1 MVFNTTADRDW
12 GDWPTDYT
20 YPILMQEWVRHLSRS
35 HSWGRISQVGEA
47 LRLEEKAGV
56 NYRIEAPLAPDAGE
70 GDEAPAT
77 WIRPGHGEAYRPELA
92 GLFRVSPARYLDGA
106 DSESALWYAVRRVD
120 SESDLTKRDIGKL
133 RETFER
139 DFKGIRIA
147 VGGNVDVDAFRRDQ
161 EGEIWRWLALAAGLF
176 LLVEL
181 FAAWWFGR
189 KV

>member
-1 MVFNTTADRDW
+1 V
-12 GDWPTDYT
+12 
-20 YPILMQEWVRHLSRS
+20 
-35 HSWGRISQVGEA
+35 
-47 LRLEEKAGV
+47 
-56 NYRIEAPLAPDAGE
+56 E
-70 GDEAPAT
+70 GDAAPAT
-77 WIRPGHGEAYRPELA
+77 WVRPGHGELYTPEQA

-106 DSESALWYAVRRVD
+106 SSESSLWYSVRRVD
-120 SESDLTKRDIGKL
+120 SESDLTKRDISKL

-139 DFKGIRIA
+139 DFPGIPIA

-176 LLVEL
+176 LLLEL